1 VNVRVLVADDDPVMR
16 MLMGAALSRDPEMQL
31 AGEAEDALEAIA
43 VAERLRPDVALLDIE
58 MPGGG
63 GPHAAREIRAKC
75 PETRVLALSAHQTDA
90 AREEMAAAGA
100 VGYVVKGAPPDEV
113 LRTIRDAVLKPP

>member
-1 VNVRVLVADDDPVMR
+1 MR
-16 MLMGAALSRDPEMQL
+16 LLMGAALSRDPEMQL
-31 AGEAEDALEAIA
+31 AGEAEDAPEAIA

-63 GPHAAREIRAKC
+63 GAHAAREIRVKS

-90 AREEMAAAGA
+90 AREEMTAAGA

-113 LRTIRDAVLKPP
+113 LRTIREAVQP